1 MLALLPN
8 CECCDR
14 DLPNGSPDARICS
27 FECTFC
33 ADCAEQRFDGVCP
46 NCGGDLVLRP
56 TRPAAALLR
65 HPAATAR
72 FTKPHPQCLETAA
85 G

>member
-1 MLALLPN
+1 MLAMHPDCERCGRGLP
-8 CECCDR
+8 
-14 DLPNGSPDARICS
+14 PDADGAHICS

-33 ADCAEQRFDGVCP
+33 TECVEGPLTGICP

-56 TRPAAALLR
+56 TRSERLLERYPASSER
-65 HPAATAR
+65 K
-72 FTKPHPQCLETAA
+72 FK

>member
-14 DLPNGSPDARICS
+14 DLPNGSPEARICS

-33 ADCAEQRFDGVCP
+33 ADCAEARFDGRCP

-56 TRPAAALLR
+56 TRPAEKLPGS
-65 HPAATAR
+65 PASTVR
-72 FTKPHPQCLETAA
+72 FTKPHRQCADRVAA
-85 G
+85 

>member
-1 MLALLPN
+1 MLDLRAQ
-8 CECCDR
+8 CEKCGR
-14 DLPNGSPDARICS
+14 ALPNGSPEARICS

-33 ADCAEQRFDGVCP
+33 ADCTDGDLGGLCP

-56 TRPAAALLR
+56 TRPAVLLQQFP
-65 HPAATAR
+65 PA
-72 FTKPHPQCLETAA
+72 KS

>member
-33 ADCAEQRFDGVCP
+33 ADCARTRFDGRCP

-56 TRPAAALLR
+56 TRPAERLPGS
-65 HPAATAR
+65 PAATVR
-72 FTKPHPQCLETAA
+72 FTKPHRQCADPVGA
-85 G
+85 

>member
-33 ADCAEQRFDGVCP
+33 ADCAQARFDGRCP
-46 NCGGDLVLRP
+46 NCGGDLVARP
-56 TRPAAALLR
+56 TRPAHRLTAS
-65 HPAATAR
+65 PASTVR
-72 FTKPHPQCLETAA
+72 FTKRHPQCAQPQTA
-85 G
+85 